1 MAKTNDDD
9 KVKKRKRK
17 SPRDQGPSPDKRAQP
32 DYPQGYDLERRY
44 EDAYLRNKENWD
56 NPNSATSMNSPVW
69 NDEDNWDPPGPLA
82 GKDPKALTRPDSAI
96 RAQINDRLALKAI
109 FDTKDIEV
117 IVENHKVTLNG
128 VVHSKN
134 HKRLVEEIANSVS
147 GVEAV
152 QNNLTVP

>member
-1 MAKTNDDD
+1 MAKTNDN
-9 KVKKRKRK
+9 KAKKRQKK
-17 SPRDQGPSPDKRAQP
+17 SPDAHAASPDSARQGS
-32 DYPQGYDLERRY
+32 DTTGYDLERRY

-69 NDEDNWDPPGPLA
+69 SDEDNWDAPGPLA

-96 RAQINDRLALKAI
+96 RAQINDRLTLEAP

-117 IVENHKVTLNG
+117 TVKDHQVTLSG
-128 VVHSKN
+128 TVHSKK